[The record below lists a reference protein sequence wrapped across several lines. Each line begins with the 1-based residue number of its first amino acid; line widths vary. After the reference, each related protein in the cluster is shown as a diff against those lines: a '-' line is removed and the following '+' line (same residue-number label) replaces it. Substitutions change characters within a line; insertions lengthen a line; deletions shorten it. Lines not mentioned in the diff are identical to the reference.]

1 MGMTLDHEPAIT
13 VRTKY
18 AAEARLYTFDFATL
32 GEFHDLSQT
41 LASAVVTSATVG
53 LTLGTVAVSG
63 SQAQLTISGGTAG
76 VAYTLTCLGTTSG
89 SAVVELKGVLQ
100 VV

>member
-1 MGMTLDHEPAIT
+1 MSATLDHTPSVT

-18 AAEARLYTFDFATL
+18 AAEARLYTFDFAAL
-32 GEFHDLSQT
+32 GEFHDLGQT
-41 LASAVVTSATVG
+41 LASATVAADVVG

-63 SQAQLTISGGTAG
+63 SQAQLLISGGTVG
-76 VAYTLTCLGTTSG
+76 QAYVLTCLGTTSG
-89 SAVVELKGVLQ
+89 SAIVELKGVLQ